1 MNIMNIKIPRSIVDE
16 IIDQARAEHP
26 RECCGLLGGSDSHVR
41 TRYPL
46 ENRSPE
52 PERRYFAAPEDLFGA
67 MRRMRDV
74 GEELVVIYHSHPRGP
89 SCPSQTDIE
98 LAFYPEAVYLI
109 VALEPQDEMRAFQ
122 INEEGVNEIA
132 LDVVD

>member
-1 MNIMNIKIPRSIVDE
+1 MNIMSIRISRAIVAE

-26 RECCGLLGGSDSHVR
+26 RECCGLLGGSDSHAR
-41 TRYPL
+41 HRYPL

-67 MRRMRDV
+67 MRRMRDE
-74 GEELVVIYHSHPRGP
+74 GEELVAIYHSHPRGP

-109 VALEPQDEMRAFQ
+109 VALAPQTEMRAFR
-122 INEEGVNEIA
+122 IDERGVTEISIEVI
-132 LDVVD
+132 D

>member
-26 RECCGLLGGSDSHVR
+26 RECCGLLSGSDSYAR
-41 TRYPL
+41 NRYPL

-67 MRRMRDV
+67 MRRMRDAR
-74 GEELVVIYHSHPRGP
+74 EELVVIYHSHPRGP
-89 SCPSQTDIE
+89 AYPSQTDIE

-109 VALEPQDEMRAFQ
+109 VALEPQTEMRAFQ
-122 INEEGVNEIA
+122 INERGVNEIA
-132 LDVVD
+132 IEVT